1 MLANPKVDQF
11 TIREL
16 SSEQEM
22 DFFLQQE
29 FAASQEHYFA
39 QTGKIPDKK
48 YENHCQELN
57 AYIASKPQS
66 AIFIASHQKKPVGLV
81 WVSVRDRNER
91 WDFSPLPA
99 WIYDLRVKPEYRGL
113 GLGKRLLAQAEAWA
127 SANQLERI
135 GLHVVG
141 TNSIA
146 RQLYALCGYELLN
159 CYLQKMITPQ
169 TAASVPKNQSV
180 RFYKPQD
187 ESDYQQVFQLDF
199 EHFHEVAL
207 STCAIP
213 AVQVREAYQK
223 FMHAVNIRSEWIL
236 LAQDDEKKSVG
247 FIWAYQSRGDLGDQ
261 EYVWLRNLQVVNQQP
276 DLAAAL
282 LKQLES

>member
-1 MLANPKVDQF
+1 
-11 TIREL
+11 
-16 SSEQEM
+16 
-22 DFFLQQE
+22 
-29 FAASQEHYFA
+29 
-39 QTGKIPDKK
+39 
-48 YENHCQELN
+48 
-57 AYIASKPQS
+57 
-66 AIFIASHQKKPVGLV
+66 
-81 WVSVRDRNER
+81 
-91 WDFSPLPA
+91 
-99 WIYDLRVKPEYRGL
+99 
-113 GLGKRLLAQAEAWA
+113 LAQAEAWA
-127 SANQLERI
+127 SANKLERI

-169 TAASVPKNQSV
+169 TAASVPNNQSV
-180 RFYKPQD
+180 RFFKPQD

-223 FMHAVNIRSEWIL
+223 FMNAVNIRNEWIV
-236 LAQDDEKKSVG
+236 LAQDDEQNSVG

-261 EYVWLRNLQVVNQQP
+261 EYAWLRNLQVVNQQP
-276 DLAAAL
+276 DLPAAL
-282 LKQLES
+282 LKQLESWAYLSNLSVIRTGVTAYDRQLLDLLLSRNFVETNLYLQKTLLSKADQSTENLNIQPGTGKRS